1 MHAVKL
7 LTRTGHLLT
16 AALLTF
22 SFVAPVQA
30 DDKEIFGYVE
40 DVKVMELGWI
50 MEAKLD
56 TGATTSSID
65 AREIETFEK
74 DDEEWVRF
82 KVVDRDTGTEAW
94 LEREV
99 ERTVKIKRHEGKPD
113 TRYVVN
119 LTICVDST
127 EIEEEVT
134 LNNRDGFN
142 YPVLVGRNHM
152 AGRII
157 VDPEERFTDDPD
169 CK

>member
-1 MHAVKL
+1 MHTTNRFARVGRFL
-7 LTRTGHLLT
+7 S

-22 SFVAPVQA
+22 ALVAPAQA

-40 DVKVMELGWI
+40 DVKVMELDWV

-65 AREIETFEK
+65 AREIEAFEK
-74 DDEEWVRF
+74 DDEDWVRF

-94 LEREV
+94 LERPV
-99 ERTVKIKRHEGKPD
+99 ERDVKIKRHEGKSD
-113 TRYVVN
+113 HRYVVN
-119 LTICVDST
+119 LTFCIDNMA
-127 EIEEEVT
+127 IEEEVT

-142 YPVLVGRNHM
+142 YPVLIGRNHM